1 MLILKLTLP
10 QWASLDQPQNPEENP
25 PHWGEKTGEKIHKHK
40 SFCKKPLNIDIN
52 IDIKP
57 ITTSRSKAKHQ
68 NFGVSPGDLTGLT
81 MYERPFTAKELCTT
95 QVHTS
100 LGLGSVGQISSW
112 SSPAVAQLELKKAN
126 WKRPNSVLYFWKQN
140 LLFDDFSICQLNS
153 MNGYIKRRNMN
164 P

>member
-68 NFGVSPGDLTGLT
+68 NFGVSPGDLTGADHVWEIFHSQRALHYSGT
-81 MYERPFTAKELCTT
+81 HKLRTGECWPDFLLKFSCCGTT
-95 QVHTS
+95 RVEE
-100 LGLGSVGQISSW
+100 GQ
-112 SSPAVAQLELKKAN
+112 LKKA
-126 WKRPNSVLYFWKQN
+126 KFRS
-140 LLFDDFSICQLNS
+140 LLLKTEFALWWL
-153 MNGYIKRRNMN
+153 
-164 P
+164 